1 MTASHGNLNFTVMWL
16 GCVAVARHKTKPR
29 PFPRSGFLV
38 SASMAHY
45 FNKPSLCSGDD
56 AATKPACVQKNA
68 QSNACRHQGRTE
80 KSNGLIA

>member
-68 QSNACRHQGRTE
+68 QSNACRQ
-80 KSNGLIA
+80 